1 MAFKLRKHNMGST
14 NSIKGRKLNI
24 SGREEAAPGVPLYRK
39 DDLAE
44 GVMGEANIDGT
55 IFISSDIKPGS
66 GMEREVLAHEMKHM
80 TDMKTGKL
88 SYTDNDI
95 TWNGIKYPRQNGF
108 ITYQGQDY
116 PEGDYNLPWEKH

>member
-1 MAFKLRKHNMGST
+1 MGFKLRRNNLNNNMQQRSL
-14 NSIKGRKLNI
+14 SIG
-24 SGREEAAPGVPLYRK
+24 GREEAAPGTPLYRK

-44 GVMGEANIDGT
+44 GVMAEANSDGS
-55 IFISSDIKPGS
+55 IFISNKIEPGS
-66 GMEREVLAHEMKHM
+66 PLEREVLAHEMKHL
-80 TDMKTGKL
+80 TDMKVGKL
-88 SYTDNDI
+88 GYTDNDI